1 LDASSC
7 NLSHYEGTPFATRR
21 GVLSAFGPR
30 QAAASRKPP
39 SWRTKT
45 PASRASRK
53 THGAPTSRY
62 MKAHK
67 ISRIN
72 ELPPQKGIF
81 RVISCRALGPC
92 SCPADGAP
100 AGAAVVAR
108 LARHRLKPCR
118 GDTAECCHKATR
130 RSQGSWSRV
139 IRPRRQ
145 ASGCLSARCTCGEA
159 VRSPDERSEEL
170 CEAKSQEGA
179 REPRRGRK
187 GPSANTV
194 SQPSTRSTR
203 LRPS

>member
-1 LDASSC
+1 MEASSS
-7 NLSHYEGTPFATRR
+7 NLGHYEGTTFATRR
-21 GVLSAFGPR
+21 GALSAFGPR

-53 THGAPTSRY
+53 KHGAPTARY

-108 LARHRLKPCR
+108 LARHRLRPCR
-118 GDTAECCHKATR
+118 GDTAECCRKATR
-130 RSQGSWSRV
+130 RSQGLWSR
-139 IRPRRQ
+139 
-145 ASGCLSARCTCGEA
+145 A
-159 VRSPDERSEEL
+159 
-170 CEAKSQEGA
+170 
-179 REPRRGRK
+179 
-187 GPSANTV
+187 SANTV
-194 SQPSTRSTR
+194 SPLHVLHVLHGYSLPPTRPTRSTR
-203 LRPS
+203 LNTLLQLTKD

>member
-1 LDASSC
+1 MRRSAAQAYRLPATHRDTKAAYAAHENACFAGFTNNLLQSHALSINNIKAKSSIG
-7 NLSHYEGTPFATRR
+7 LMTFFVS
-21 GVLSAFGPR
+21 
-30 QAAASRKPP
+30 
-39 SWRTKT
+39 
-45 PASRASRK
+45 
-53 THGAPTSRY
+53 
-62 MKAHK
+62 
-67 ISRIN
+67 
-72 ELPPQKGIF
+72 F
-81 RVISCRALGPC
+81 RVGRRPAFVTCGWRAP
-92 SCPADGAP
+92 P
-100 AGAAVVAR
+100 GAAVVAR

-194 SQPSTRSTR
+194 SQPPTRSTCSTR
-203 LRPS
+203 LNRLYSTLPSPNFNH

>member
-1 LDASSC
+1 M
-7 NLSHYEGTPFATRR
+7 PAT
-21 GVLSAFGPR
+21 
-30 QAAASRKPP
+30 RKPP

-53 THGAPTSRY
+53 KHGAPTSRHT
-62 MKAHK
+62 KAHK

-145 ASGCLSARCTCGEA
+145 ASGCLSA
-159 VRSPDERSEEL
+159 
-170 CEAKSQEGA
+170 K

-203 LRPS
+203 L